1 MREAIRTALT
11 VAIGI
16 NISLFTLG
24 AALKSKEFMF
34 IALLSASACLL
45 GLTLPDQNDPK

>member
-1 MREAIRTALT
+1 MRETLRTCLT

-24 AALKSKEFMF
+24 AALHSKQLMF
-34 IALLSASACLL
+34 LALLSATGCLL
-45 GLTLPDQNDPK
+45 GLTIDDQNEPK